1 MRWFKHI
8 AVARRDEKLAGVHA
22 AGGPAAYG
30 LYFLV
35 LEVIAEHMETSSSK
49 CAVSYPVSVWAREL
63 GIRSQ
68 DVRRKLAP
76 HVAAGLIEMGEA
88 GAEGIVKAHSSRA
101 KLTIAAPNLLKYRD
115 EYSSRVGTKSRQP
128 HEPDLD
134 LDSDSEKEK
143 RKRPPPPTPA
153 PRGGGL
159 EKTSVKSDEQTPS
172 LDPEL
177 REAARKLDRLRARA
191 KSNDRGLTPIA
202 KIL

>member
-8 AVARRDEKLAGVHA
+8 AVARRDEKLAGVLA
-22 AGGPAAYG
+22 AGGPASYG

-49 CAVSYPVSVWAREL
+49 CEVSYPVSVWAREL

-76 HVAAGLIEMGEA
+76 HVAAGLLEMRRG
-88 GAEGIVKAHSSRA
+88 GA

-115 EYSSRVGTKSRQP
+115 EYSSRVGTKSRQA
-128 HEPDLD
+128 HEQD

-153 PRGGGL
+153 PAGGGGL
-159 EKTSVKSDEQTPS
+159 ERLSARNEEQEI
-172 LDPEL
+172 LHDPEV
-177 REAARKLDRLRARA
+177 REAAKKLDRLRARA

-202 KIL
+202 RIL